1 MTTNAAD
8 GSEASERRESPTV
21 ALLALA
27 SIAERR
33 LDAELRARGLT
44 LRKYAVLGH
53 VARTARISYSEI
65 ARRSGITV
73 QSAHALVRALI
84 DEGLVEAAETGSGVA
99 AHLSVSAVGR
109 GLLDEL
115 AAVVERLDAE
125 LFAEPPLALLEEA
138 LRRAAREGPPRR

>member
-1 MTTNAAD
+1 MDGPQAA
-8 GSEASERRESPTV
+8 GRRESPTV

-33 LDAELRARGLT
+33 LEAELRSRRLT

-53 VARTARISYSEI
+53 IAGTAQISYSEI

-84 DEGLVEAAETGSGVA
+84 DEGLVEAAETGTGVA
-99 AHLSVSAVGR
+99 AHLSVSAGGR
-109 GLLDEL
+109 DLLDEM
-115 AAVVERLDAE
+115 AAAVERLDAE
-125 LFAEPPLALLEEA
+125 LFAGPPLAPLEEA